1 MPMISAI
8 RARDISIPLDAAT
21 AFSSRLVTQRH
32 YGIVELEASDGFT
45 GIGFC
50 YVGSA
55 GGTLFSEIVTSLLAP
70 LLRGQ
75 DPFRVEGLWGE
86 MYQEALL
93 QGRAGTVMR
102 AISALDTALWDHNAR
117 AVDLPLWR
125 FLGAVHADSVP
136 AYASGGYYLPD
147 KTPELLA
154 DEMEGYVRLGY
165 GAVKMKVG
173 KLDFRAEEAR
183 IAAVRER
190 IGPDPILMLDANN
203 AWADVASALP
213 LVRMYE
219 RYNPY
224 FIEEPF
230 GPDDIDNHARLAL
243 RTPVPIATGEIE
255 ADGAHDIGSIQR
267 IGVRQS
273 LDIGFGVG
281 TRAGAGDRH
290 VHAERDGQRHGS
302 RGAGVRHAAEGEQE
316 RLTRFDPRPE
326 SGHEIC
332 AGLRCGARLT
342 VCPEQSIQSFVVVAA
357 HRIHILPLYYNR
369 PLCHNRRL
377 AGSFLLPCRA
387 KSFQNPL
394 ARPEKPDLK
403 SIFVDFINLF
413 KLFQRKPFHF
423 L

>member
-117 AVDLPLWR
+117 AVGLPLWR

-255 ADGAHDIGSIQR
+255 AGRWRFKELLQAGAAAILQPDAAVCGGISEFRRIAATAASFGITLCPHWFHDLHAHLVACTPNARYVEYFPDDQVLNFRRLVSRQVE
-267 IGVRQS
+267 VRQGRI
-273 LDIGFGVG
+273 LLRQEPGLGFEFNREAV
-281 TRAGAGDRH
+281 
-290 VHAERDGQRHGS
+290 ERYALAPW
-302 RGAGVRHAAEGEQE
+302 RG
-316 RLTRFDPRPE
+316 
-326 SGHEIC
+326 
-332 AGLRCGARLT
+332 
-342 VCPEQSIQSFVVVAA
+342 
-357 HRIHILPLYYNR
+357 
-369 PLCHNRRL
+369 
-377 AGSFLLPCRA
+377 
-387 KSFQNPL
+387 
-394 ARPEKPDLK
+394 
-403 SIFVDFINLF
+403 
-413 KLFQRKPFHF
+413 
-423 L
+423 